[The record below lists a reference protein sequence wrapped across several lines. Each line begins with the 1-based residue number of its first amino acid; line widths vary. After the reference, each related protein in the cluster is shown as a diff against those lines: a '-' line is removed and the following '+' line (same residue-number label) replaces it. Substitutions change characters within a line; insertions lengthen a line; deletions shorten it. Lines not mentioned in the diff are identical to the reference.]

1 MNARNCSVHS
11 TWWLGWYGHSGGR
24 GAAQNVEGR
33 RAGGFVARLVC
44 QSGGGQRGVIRSVLC
59 GAESEKDEPG

>member
-1 MNARNCSVHS
+1 M
-11 TWWLGWYGHSGGR
+11 
-24 GAAQNVEGR
+24 QNVGGR

-44 QSGGGQRGVIRSVLC
+44 QSGGGQRGAIRSVLC